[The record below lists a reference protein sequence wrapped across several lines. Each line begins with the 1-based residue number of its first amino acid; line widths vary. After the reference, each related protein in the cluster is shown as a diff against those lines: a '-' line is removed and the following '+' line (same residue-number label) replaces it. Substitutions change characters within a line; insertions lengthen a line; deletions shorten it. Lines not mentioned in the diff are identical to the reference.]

1 LTRKVQVFVFFVRR
15 FTTDELK
22 DIIAKEIEEHL
33 PTLRSHTGIG
43 TKKPTREKADRLPSS
58 YTKQKSQNAT

>member
-1 LTRKVQVFVFFVRR
+1 VRR